1 MNTLGSSLDRLGRVL
16 LRGVGQIIF
25 QGHAGT
31 GLLFLAG
38 IAVTSRT
45 LLLGALLG
53 ALVGPLTARLLRY
66 DQSEIADGIFGYNA
80 TLVGIATLFYLD
92 PHQPVTWWLLVG
104 GAVVSVVL
112 TEVLRRRL
120 PFPAYTSAF
129 IVTIWLVLMV
139 AHGLDGTT
147 IDHKPEPAGS
157 HRVPRGFVGAM
168 LAGEAE
174 IMFGANV
181 WTGLLFLAGIAW
193 SNGRHALLT
202 LIGTLVGTALAVY
215 HNDPQ
220 ETITIGIYGYNAA
233 LAALGIY
240 LWRPSLLLPILA
252 ALVSVPLTE
261 FFPKLLGIPALTA
274 PFVLACWLLI
284 AIGSLERRLPGA

>member
-1 MNTLGSSLDRLGRVL
+1 MSTFASSIHRSGRVL

-38 IAVTSRT
+38 IAVASRT

-53 ALVGPLTARLLRY
+53 ALIGPLTARLLRY
-66 DQSEIADGIFGYNA
+66 DRAEIGDGLFGYNA

-92 PHQPVTWWLLVG
+92 PHQPLTWWLLLG
-104 GAVVSVVL
+104 GVVVSVVL
-112 TEVLRRRL
+112 TQVLRRRL
-120 PFPAYTSAF
+120 PFPAYTTAF
-129 IVTIWLVLMV
+129 IVTTWLVLMV
-139 AHGLDGTT
+139 AHGLDGSA

-157 HRVPRGFVGAM
+157 HLVPRGFIGAL

-193 SNGRHALLT
+193 SNWRHAWLT

-233 LAALGIY
+233 LAALGVY
-240 LWRPSLLLPILA
+240 LWRPSLLLPILG
-252 ALVSVPLTE
+252 ALLSVPLTE
-261 FFPKLLGIPALTA
+261 CFPKLLGIPALTA

-284 AIGSLERRLPGA
+284 AVGCLERRFSGA